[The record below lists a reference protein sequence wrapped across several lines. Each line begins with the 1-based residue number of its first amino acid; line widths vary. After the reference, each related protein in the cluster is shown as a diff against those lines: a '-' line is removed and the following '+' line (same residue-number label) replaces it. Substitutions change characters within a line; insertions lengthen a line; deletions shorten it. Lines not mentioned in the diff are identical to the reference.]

1 MSLWGWFGDN
11 FDTPLSFPPAPS
23 SGQNDNLSNHF
34 FYDLISE
41 TLLTFPSASVELWSC
56 TLCYGWSTLASVGMQ
71 ICSTKMGNM
80 ESIISDAAVSIRAL
94 SIATFPLHCTA
105 QLNWLDMLLAQVNL
119 FDFVYHCS
127 WYSFSVGRIISL
139 FIVMLGKIAFI
150 IFNTTQTYR
159 NNGRY
164 PLCFVGWPWLQ
175 GTCIRVG
182 PMNYAIAHRW
192 QPLTNPWPLKHCYLT
207 GSPPESTTKW
217 RVPSEVL

>member
-1 MSLWGWFGDN
+1 MNGNFILSVCHLIWSKLSNRVWTALKCGADFHVTVRMVRDN

-41 TLLTFPSASVELWSC
+41 TPLTFPSASVELWSC
-56 TLCYGWSTLASVGMQ
+56 TLCFGWSTLASVGMQ

-94 SIATFPLHCTA
+94 SFATFPLYCTA
-105 QLNWLDMLLAQVNL
+105 QLNWLDMLSAQVNL

-127 WYSFSVGRIISL
+127 WYFFSVGRIISL

-150 IFNTTQTYR
+150 SFNTTQTYR
-159 NNGRY
+159 NNGR
-164 PLCFVGWPWLQ
+164 
-175 GTCIRVG
+175 
-182 PMNYAIAHRW
+182 
-192 QPLTNPWPLKHCYLT
+192 
-207 GSPPESTTKW
+207 
-217 RVPSEVL
+217 